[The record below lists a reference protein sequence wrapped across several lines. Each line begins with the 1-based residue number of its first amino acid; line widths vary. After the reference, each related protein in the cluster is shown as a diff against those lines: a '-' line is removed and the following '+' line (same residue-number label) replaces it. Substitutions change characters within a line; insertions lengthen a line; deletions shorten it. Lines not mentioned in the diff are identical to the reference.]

1 LPEVV
6 GDAGI
11 MLDPHDVEGL
21 ADAFMQVISNEN
33 LRQEMI
39 AKGLEQAKKFSWDRC
54 VDLIVKKIIN

>member
-11 MLDPHDVEGL
+11 MLDPYDINGL
-21 ADAFMQVISNEN
+21 ADAFARVISNEN
-33 LRQEMI
+33 LRYEMT

-54 VDLIVKKIIN
+54 ADLILEKI